1 MPLPEHDHTPI
12 DIPPYS
18 LTDTWHAEWDKFAD
32 LNQTAAPVSPNM
44 PRDNTTVP
52 LDIQRMTRRA
62 CALSNAP
69 LPHLLCL
76 ILRRCRQTAL
86 PSPSPIGTS
95 GWSWTR

>member
-1 MPLPEHDHTPI
+1 MPLPEHDHTPV

-52 LDIQRMTRRA
+52 LDIQRMTRQA
-62 CALSNAP
+62 CALSNA
-69 LPHLLCL
+69 LLSS
-76 ILRRCRQTAL
+76 IFAA
-86 PSPSPIGTS
+86 
-95 GWSWTR
+95 